1 MAASTLLSMRSQQQ
15 QGQAAAQA
23 GEYNARVAAYEAQTQ
38 RTLAGAEIQ
47 KGAEESGRLMRTGRA
62 RQGEMAAGM
71 GASGF
76 ALDSGSNLG
85 LLGQSAEEIQQD
97 ASIVRQNANMAAW
110 GHLAAANR
118 AENEGAFALYSGQ
131 QGLANSKLAMT
142 GTLLGGISKGLGAYY
157 GMTG

>member
-1 MAASTLLSMRSQQQ
+1 
-15 QGQAAAQA
+15 
-23 GEYNARVAAYEAQTQ
+23 
-38 RTLAGAEIQ
+38 
-47 KGAEESGRLMRTGRA
+47 
-62 RQGEMAAGM
+62 MAAGM

-85 LLGQSAEEIQQD
+85 LLGQSAEEIQQA

-110 GHLAAANR
+110 NHLAGANR
-118 AENEGAFALYSGQ
+118 AENEGAFARYSGQ

-142 GTLLGGISKGLGAYY
+142 GTLLGGLSKGLTGYY